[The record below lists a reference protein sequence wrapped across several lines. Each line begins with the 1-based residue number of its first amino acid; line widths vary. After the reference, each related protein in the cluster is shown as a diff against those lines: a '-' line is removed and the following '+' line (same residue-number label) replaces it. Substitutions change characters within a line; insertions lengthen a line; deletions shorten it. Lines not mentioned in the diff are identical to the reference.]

1 MMTLTER
8 EIDKAIALCDAIV
21 QSAGR
26 MEKMIAEA
34 KREIAVLARDLAK
47 AMEDADK
54 C

>member
-1 MMTLTER
+1 MPLTEQ

-21 QSAGR
+21 QAAAR
-26 MEKMIAEA
+26 MEKMMAEA
-34 KREIAVLARDLAK
+34 KVECAKLARDLAR